1 MISPEVLRWYP
12 FFSFMNP
19 NQLREVAMI
28 TEEITIEEGEILFKI
43 EEKANSFFLLRDGL
57 VDLQYTVVDEHEP
70 ELRKDFIVGSVNP
83 GEVVGISAIIVPHE
97 YTTSA
102 ITVRVCQLLK
112 IDAVALRKLSQEDR
126 ELYCG
131 LQTVIAKTALERL
144 HDTRIQLAAAST

>member
-1 MISPEVLRWYP
+1 MISPEVLRRYP

-70 ELRKDFIVGSVNP
+70 QLRKDFIVGSVNP
-83 GEVVGISAIIVPHE
+83 GEVVAFVGENGAGKTTIIK
-97 YTTSA
+97 
-102 ITVRVCQLLK
+102 LLC
-112 IDAVALRKLSQEDR
+112 R
-126 ELYCG
+126 LYDP
-131 LQTVIAKTALERL
+131 E
-144 HDTRIQLAAAST
+144 S